1 MKRIVPYVI
10 NFGFKTVKIFN
21 IFSLIKSVIKTGF
34 IWTILALI
42 AFFIGS
48 ISHENDIY
56 RVCKEQGHATFLQSS
71 KKIECKV
78 VE

>member
-1 MKRIVPYVI
+1 MKRIISYAIV
-10 NFGFKTVKIFN
+10 FGMKSIKIFN
-21 IFSLIKSVIKTGF
+21 IFSLIKTILKTGF
-34 IWTILALI
+34 VWTILGLV
-42 AFFIGS
+42 AFWIGS

-78 VE
+78 EN